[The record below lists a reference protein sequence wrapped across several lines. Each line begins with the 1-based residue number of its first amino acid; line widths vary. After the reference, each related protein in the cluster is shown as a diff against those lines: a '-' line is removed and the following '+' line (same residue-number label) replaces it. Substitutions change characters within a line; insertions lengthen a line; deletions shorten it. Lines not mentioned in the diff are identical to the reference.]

1 MIEWKENNLTEFSL
15 RNILIWICAYCV
27 IEFPMR
33 YFFLNFIGGNNITKW
48 YNFKHF
54 NIYNV
59 IAGDLF
65 YVLVGIIISY
75 RIYNYLYKNENNI
88 VKFFIIFLVV
98 QIIGD
103 LTFYL
108 IVSNLPMKYDTK
120 WIRFF
125 KNYGKTAGFN
135 AVIGDSLY
143 IVIWTLVAFLIK
155 NIAVDISLAII
166 FMFLFIVSAI
176 AES

>member
-1 MIEWKENNLTEFSL
+1 MIKIKDNNLTNFSL
-15 RNILIWICAYCV
+15 NNILIWICAYCI

-33 YFFLNFIGGNNITKW
+33 YFYLNFIGGNNINLW

-75 RIYNYLYKNENNI
+75 RIYNYFYKNENNI
-88 VKFFIIFLVV
+88 LKFFGIFLIV

-103 LTFYL
+103 LTFYK
-108 IVSNLPMKYDTK
+108 IISNLPIKYDNKWTK
-120 WIRFF
+120 FF
-125 KNYGKTAGFN
+125 KNYGKTAGLN
-135 AVIGDSLY
+135 AVVGDSLY
-143 IVIWTLVAFLIK
+143 IAVWTLIAFFIRNLSL
-155 NIAVDISLAII
+155 DILLSII
-166 FMFLFIVSAI
+166 FLFLFIVSAI

>member
-1 MIEWKENNLTEFSL
+1 MNNNLTKFSL
-15 RNILIWICAYCV
+15 QNILIWITAFC
-27 IEFPMR
+27 IMEFPMR
-33 YFFLNFIGGNNITKW
+33 YFYLNIIGGDNVEKW

-75 RIYNYLYKNENNI
+75 RIYNYLFKDEDNI
-88 VKFFIIFLVV
+88 LKFFVIFLVV

-103 LTFYL
+103 LTFYT
-108 IVSNLPMKYDTK
+108 IVSNVPVKYDNKWTK
-120 WIRFF
+120 FF
-125 KNYGKTAGFN
+125 KNYGKTAGLY
-135 AVIGDSLY
+135 AVIGDSIY
-143 IVIWTLVAFLIK
+143 IAVWTLLAYLIRNVAL
-155 NIAVDISLAII
+155 DILLAIL
-166 FMFLFIVSAI
+166 FTFLFIVSAI